1 MLFQAFWYQIYENP
15 TKIELW
21 RIFRV
26 KYIQGLKFSEF
37 LSVKFSTLNIILLKF
52 SRAQFWS
59 DFQIF
64 GTKMLGRALSIQKI
78 YIKNKNMG
86 DVHQN
91 T

>member
-15 TKIELW
+15 TKIESW

-37 LSVKFSTLNIILLKF
+37 LGVKFSTLNIILLKF

-59 DFQIF
+59 NYQIF
-64 GTKMLGRALSIQKI
+64 GTEILKRAFFYS
-78 YIKNKNMG
+78 KNKINNEIKKI
-86 DVHQN
+86 VPQN